1 MSERVRESF
10 ARQGAMSL
18 IGARLADVGAGTVT
32 ITLQYRPEV
41 GQQHGFFHGGIIAT
55 VLDSACGYAALT
67 TMDAD
72 AAVLTVEFKTIFL
85 APAAGT
91 ALRAAGRVRKA
102 GRTLV
107 FCEASAFVASPR
119 GEREVATMTATMMAV
134 RREGLTG

>member
-1 MSERVRESF
+1 
-10 ARQGAMSL
+10 MSL
-18 IGARLADVGAGTVT
+18 IGAHLADVGAGTVT
-32 ITLQYRPEV
+32 ITLDYRPEV

-55 VLDSACGYAALT
+55 LLDSACGYAALT

-72 AAVLTVEFKTIFL
+72 AAVLTVEFKTSFL

-91 ALRAAGRVRKA
+91 ALRCAGHVRKA

-134 RREGLTG
+134 RRKGLTG

>member
-1 MSERVRESF
+1 VSERVRESF